1 MNTKKVVFAKL
12 FSKEAAKAQ
21 KLSKQRK
28 ISLSL
33 VDEMRNYLGALQD
46 EVADGISAS
55 DSVYELTQEVE
66 RQIESLDE
74 ALSYL
79 EGYIKSYDF
88 TTDKVNALLEKY
100 RNASEDLGISPED
113 NDTFVELTD
122 MIENGLNDA
131 YGQIEFSINAIKQ
144 LIK

>member
-1 MNTKKVVFAKL
+1 MNTKKVVFNKL
-12 FSKEAAKAQ
+12 FSKEAQKAQ